1 MTKQKQTDGFR
12 GATQR
17 EYGLHRGITQARV
30 SQLVKGGMLQ
40 MCPNG
45 GIDIIGSDARLS
57 SAATAKPSKNV
68 DYMRALTK
76 KTELQARHSE
86 LDLEERLLE
95 LVPRSETWNFEITGF
110 RQSQNRLMSVG
121 ARLTSQLIGE
131 SRPAVIRALIDTEIG
146 AALRDL
152 SDYFGQQPGWPS
164 YFDSK
169 VKEKLP
175 PVPGCYSPEA
185 ILDTVALQLGLL
197 PRQIM
202 DAWKVMP
209 VGYGGGAANW
219 PGCVVVSHCEKLRSN
234 LQEKL
239 YQMRKVRGDFRTLEG
254 KNGK

>member
-95 LVPRSETWNFEITGF
+95 LVPRSETWNFEIT
-110 RQSQNRLMSVG
+110 
-121 ARLTSQLIGE
+121 
-131 SRPAVIRALIDTEIG
+131 
-146 AALRDL
+146 
-152 SDYFGQQPGWPS
+152 
-164 YFDSK
+164 
-169 VKEKLP
+169 
-175 PVPGCYSPEA
+175 
-185 ILDTVALQLGLL
+185 
-197 PRQIM
+197 
-202 DAWKVMP
+202 
-209 VGYGGGAANW
+209 
-219 PGCVVVSHCEKLRSN
+219 
-234 LQEKL
+234 
-239 YQMRKVRGDFRTLEG
+239 
-254 KNGK
+254 